1 MVGQGIC
8 FFRVKMLAALSL
20 CLLAFDGCKGVGA
33 EPALPPVKYSGQT
46 LPFAKSAPVVIPTGT
61 LIRVR
66 LQQDIS
72 NTTAIAGDS
81 FGAILEAPLTVDGQ
95 TVVASGSAV
104 GGTVIAARRSRS
116 LHEGGYLRISL
127 SSVSING
134 KKVPLQT
141 HSLLVQNRVVQPN
154 SHAAAGGRA
163 KSAKDQPAGTQSEV
177 KFAAQSQLAFRLTQ
191 PVTVN

>member
-1 MVGQGIC
+1 MSSYLFV
-8 FFRVKMLAALSL
+8 LA
-20 CLLAFDGCKGVGA
+20 GCKGVGA
-33 EPALPPVKYSGQT
+33 EPALPSVKYSGQT
-46 LPFAKSAPVVIPTGT
+46 LPFVKSTPVVIPTGT

-72 NTTAIAGDS
+72 NTTAVAGDP
-81 FGAILEAPLTVDGQ
+81 FQAVLDTPVIVDGQ
-95 TVVASGSAV
+95 TVAVSGCSV

-134 KKVPLQT
+134 NKVPLQT
-141 HSLLVQNRVVQPN
+141 HSLLLQSQVAQPS
-154 SHAAAGGRA
+154 SHAGSGGRA

-177 KFAAQSQLAFRLTQ
+177 KFTAQSQLVFRLTQ